1 MLGHVGVATS
11 NLVDNSRPVALWDC
25 DAFIEYELPLRD
37 MKPVLRLGQFAIV
50 AFDLKIYADVYA
62 EFFSINTSINLT
74 GPKTLFLDKTK
85 TIVIV

>member
-37 MKPVLRLGQFAIV
+37 MKPVLRLGQFAFV
-50 AFDLKIYADVYA
+50 SFDLKMYADVHFVTWMLLTT
-62 EFFSINTSINLT
+62 FF
-74 GPKTLFLDKTK
+74 
-85 TIVIV
+85 

>member
-25 DAFIEYELPLRD
+25 DASIEYELPLRD

-50 AFDLKIYADVYA
+50 AFDVKIYADVYA
-62 EFFSINTSINLT
+62 EFFCINTRINLT